1 MDDGTRYSDDEARWE
16 AVLRRDPRADGLY
29 VYAVES
35 TGVYCRPTC
44 PSRRPKRENV
54 TFFES
59 SDAAEE
65 AGFRPCKRCGP
76 DRDLGMT
83 PGAYRKGGEGITI
96 RYTLRDTPLGRM
108 LLAATD
114 KGICALRFGKDQDM
128 LAELRGEFPRA
139 TLLLNPQELDAFAT
153 QVCDHLD
160 GGHTGRSARLRNE
173 SGGARGALS
182 PGHPDGRHPG
192 RLPVGDRAQAL
203 SAGQRG
209 SGQAEIVICTTFP
222 IPP

>member
-1 MDDGTRYSDDEARWE
+1 
-16 AVLRRDPRADGLY
+16 
-29 VYAVES
+29 
-35 TGVYCRPTC
+35 
-44 PSRRPKRENV
+44 
-54 TFFES
+54 
-59 SDAAEE
+59 
-65 AGFRPCKRCGP
+65 
-76 DRDLGMT
+76 MT

-160 GGHTGRSARLRNE
+160 GGH
-173 SGGARGALS
+173 
-182 PGHPDGRHPG
+182 PGLD
-192 RLPVGDRAQAL
+192 L
-203 SAGQRG
+203 QRKRYLLDKEE
-209 SGQAEIVICTTFP
+209 AAKPE
-222 IPP
+222 